1 MDERELEQG
10 YANFHRRLNQLLRQR
25 DVKQFKAH
33 IARHPGQAGKLSHC
47 LGLSDEFAEVE
58 MHKAILV
65 RSALKDLHQE
75 ARDWLEQRN
84 IEPPPVNQTRRGQRR
99 RKRFGGKR
107 KTDHGRK

>member
-1 MDERELEQG
+1 MDEREVEQG
-10 YANFHRRLNQLLRQR
+10 YASFHHRLNHLLRRR

-33 IARHPGQAGKLSHC
+33 IARHPAQAGKLSHC
-47 LGLSDEFAEVE
+47 LGLSDAFAEVE

-75 ARDWLEQRN
+75 ARDWLKQRN
-84 IEPPPVNQTRRGQRR
+84 IEPPPLNPKWPGRRG

-107 KTDHGRK
+107 KTHHGRK

>member
-1 MDERELEQG
+1 MDEREVEQG
-10 YANFHRRLNQLLRQR
+10 YAGFHRKLNHLLRQR

-47 LGLSDEFAEVE
+47 LGLSDALAEIE
-58 MHKAILV
+58 MYKAILL

-75 ARDWLEQRN
+75 ARDWLKQRN
-84 IEPPPVNQTRRGQRR
+84 IEPPPLNLQRTGRRG

-107 KTDHGRK
+107 KTYHGRK

>member
-1 MDERELEQG
+1 MDEREVEQG
-10 YANFHRRLNQLLRQR
+10 YASFHRKLNQLLRQR

-33 IARHPGQAGKLSHC
+33 IARHPAQAGKLSHC

-58 MHKAILV
+58 MYKAILV
-65 RSALKDLHQE
+65 RSALRDLHQE

-84 IEPPPVNQTRRGQRR
+84 IEPPPLKLKGRGQRG

-107 KTDHGRK
+107 KTHHGRK